1 MHTDFER
8 TRQIFLEIVERPA
21 AQWDTLLNE
30 ACATDAVL
38 RQQVAVL
45 LQAHARGDGILD
57 RNHAGE
63 APTGVFES
71 WSERPGTAI
80 GPYKLLQQIGEGG
93 MGVVWMAEQ
102 IQPLRRTVALKVI
115 KPGMDSRQVVARFE
129 AERQA
134 LAMMDHVNI
143 ARVFDGGATETGRP
157 YFVME
162 LVHGVPIT
170 KYCDDHQLTPRERLE
185 LFVPVCQAIQ
195 HAHQKGIIHRDV
207 KPSNVMVTLYDG
219 KPVPKVIDF
228 GVAKATEQK
237 LSERTLFTHYG
248 TLVGTLEYM
257 SPEQAEMSALG
268 VDTRSDIYSLGVL
281 LYELLTGSTPLSHKR
296 VKETAHAEIVR
307 IIKEEEP
314 PRPSIRLSDSG
325 DALASIS
332 AQRHTE
338 PAKLAKLLR
347 GELDWIVMRCLEK
360 DRTRRYETASALARD
375 VERHLHHEP
384 VEAGSPSKG
393 YRFKKFASKNRKLLG
408 TAAAF
413 VQLLVLSVLV
423 SAWLALR
430 ATSERN
436 EKQSALVQLEK
447 EQKTTKAALA
457 DQTKARHQTR
467 EALNTMTDEVIE
479 ELFAKQP
486 QLGEHEKAFL
496 RKVLGFYQTFAADKG
511 DTEEARS
518 FAAHGQFSV
527 ARMRGYLGEMSEAAA
542 GYREAIRLLEKLV
555 ADFPTVPTYR
565 ELLAGCHNNLGG
577 LQVYVGQLPAA
588 ETAYRQ
594 ALVIEEKLVAELPAE
609 PRYRLILAG
618 TLRNLGNLLSDQHK
632 PAEAEPLLRRTL
644 EIADRLATDFPTVPE
659 YRQRRGLGHYSLG
672 VLQRDRGQRPAAATA
687 FRHALAIQEKLV
699 ADFPAA
705 ANYRSNLA
713 HTVLDLGVV
722 LRQLGKQPE
731 AEATLR
737 RALKMGERLAAD
749 FPSVP
754 QYHSHVGATCCNFGL
769 LLVDQAR
776 AQDALDWYARSIRLL
791 EANLAQDAHRLK
803 DRLLLY
809 DAYSGRANTLTN
821 LKRNAEAVKDRAQAL
836 AIREKLA
843 ADGFIDPE
851 QRTELAGNCVNL
863 GNQIAAQGQAQDA
876 LEWYA
881 KAIRLLQTNLAQ
893 NASQVKDRLFLRNA
907 HLNRAGALTN
917 LKRRAEAVQDWDQ
930 ALAIGEKLADEFPA
944 EPEYREQL
952 ARGHTAKG
960 VLLIELG
967 KRSEAESA
975 FRQALAIWKKLA
987 ADFATVPKYRQELA
1001 HSHSNL
1007 GFLLRELGRRPEA
1020 VTAFSHAQ
1028 AIEEKLVV
1036 DFPTVS
1042 DYREE
1047 LAACFGNLGRL
1058 LHEVGRR
1065 PGAETAYRR
1074 ALAIEEKLVADFNTV
1089 PRYRKDLADY
1099 HHNLGSVLYE
1109 LDRRPEAETAIR
1121 QALAIR
1127 EKAVADFPTL
1137 PEYRQQLAQNYDGLG
1152 MLLRHLGKGS
1162 EAETAFRQALAIREK
1177 LVADFPNVPAYRT
1190 DLAAHPVPPKG
1201 QAMPPKGQTAPPKGA
1216 RP

>member
-1 MHTDFER
+1 MHTDFDR
-8 TRQIFLEIVERPA
+8 IRQIFLEIVEQPA
-21 AQWDTLLNE
+21 TRWETLLNE
-30 ACATDAVL
+30 ACATEPGL
-38 RQQVAVL
+38 HRQVAVL
-45 LQAHARGDGILD
+45 LQAHARGDGVLD
-57 RNHAGE
+57 RNQGGQ

-71 WSERPGTAI
+71 LSECPGTVI
-80 GPYKLLQQIGEGG
+80 GPFRLLQQIGEGG
-93 MGVVWMAEQ
+93 MGIVWMAEQ
-102 IQPLRRTVALKVI
+102 TRPVQRKVALKVI

-134 LAMMDHVNI
+134 LALMDHVNI
-143 ARVFDGGATETGRP
+143 ARVFDGGTTESGRP

-207 KPSNVMVTLYDG
+207 KPSNVMVTLYEG

-228 GVAKATEQK
+228 GVAKATEQN
-237 LSERTLFTHYG
+237 LTERTLFTQFG

-268 VDTRSDIYSLGVL
+268 VDTRSDVYSLGVL
-281 LYELLTGSTPLSHKR
+281 LYELLTGSTPLSHER
-296 VKETAHAEIVR
+296 VKETAFAEIIR
-307 IIKEEEP
+307 IIKEEEA
-314 PRPSIRLSDSG
+314 PRPSVRLHDSG

-332 AQRHTE
+332 AQRQTE

-375 VERHLHHEP
+375 VERHMHNEP
-384 VEAGSPSKG
+384 VEAGSPSRG

-430 ATSERN
+430 ATWAEQDAVDKATAAIAERN
-436 EKQSALVQLEK
+436 AKQLALGKLEA
-447 EQKTTKAALA
+447 EQINTKAALA
-457 DQTKARHQTR
+457 AQTTARRQTR

-486 QLGEHEKAFL
+486 QLREHEKAFL
-496 RKVLGFYQTFAADKG
+496 RKVLDFYQTFAADKG

-542 GYREAIRLLEKLV
+542 GYREAIRLLEKLI

-577 LQVYVGQLPAA
+577 LQVFAGKLPAA

-594 ALVIEEKLVAELPAE
+594 ALVIDEKLAAELPE

-618 TLRNLGNLLSDQHK
+618 SLRNLGNLLCDQHK
-632 PAEAEPLLRRTL
+632 LAEAETVLRRTL
-644 EIADRLATDFPTVPE
+644 EIADRLVTDFPTVPE
-659 YRQRRGLGHYSLG
+659 YRQRQGLGHYSLG
-672 VLQRDRGQRPAAATA
+672 ILQRDQGQRPAAETA
-687 FRHALAIQEKLV
+687 FRQALAIQEKLV
-699 ADFPAA
+699 ADFPTA

-713 HTVLDLGVV
+713 HTVLALGVL

-731 AEATLR
+731 AEKAFRQSLEI
-737 RALKMGERLAAD
+737 GERLAAD

-754 QYHSHVGATCCNFGL
+754 QYRSHLGATCCSFGL
-769 LLVDQAR
+769 LLVDQRR
-776 AQDALDWYARSIRLL
+776 AQDALDWYAKSIRLL
-791 EANLAQDAHRLK
+791 EANLARDAHRLK
-803 DRLLLY
+803 DRLCLH
-809 DAYSGRANTLTN
+809 DAYWSRADALAN

-851 QRTELAGNCVNL
+851 QRTKLAGNCVNL

-881 KAIRLLQTNLAQ
+881 KAISLLQANLAQ
-893 NASQVKDRLFLRNA
+893 NASQVTDRLFLRNA
-907 HLNRAGALTN
+907 HLNRAVALTN

-930 ALAIGEKLADEFPA
+930 ALAIGDKLAADFPA

-960 VLLIELG
+960 VLLSELG
-967 KRSEAESA
+967 KRPEAESA
-975 FRQALAIWKKLA
+975 FRQALAIRKKLA

-1020 VTAFSHAQ
+1020 VTAYSHAQ
-1028 AIEEKLVV
+1028 AIEEKLAAE
-1036 DFPTVS
+1036 FPTKS
-1042 DYREE
+1042 DYRWE

-1058 LHEVGRR
+1058 LHE
-1065 PGAETAYRR
+1065 
-1074 ALAIEEKLVADFNTV
+1074 
-1089 PRYRKDLADY
+1089 
-1099 HHNLGSVLYE
+1099 LG
-1109 LDRRPEAETAIR
+1109 RRPEAETAIR

-1127 EKAVADFPTL
+1127 EKVVAEFPAV
-1137 PEYRQQLAQNYDGLG
+1137 PEYRQQLAQNCDSLG
-1152 MLLRHLGKGS
+1152 ILLRQLGKRS
-1162 EAETAFRQALAIREK
+1162 EAQTAFRQALAIREK

-1190 DLAAHPVPPKG
+1190 DLAAHAVPPKGQAAPPKG
-1201 QAMPPKGQTAPPKGA
+1201 QAMPPKPM